1 MGGFFRH
8 SSTSCSSIFMVT
20 TLYCTFTCKDNQTFH
35 YFLVGGFLRHSPPVQ
50 VFARSLPCT
59 VLYIQRLLFSGM
71 LLKTFIHLQFK
82 CLHGCQCTYCV
93 LGTSMCSMYDG
104 DQVQSLQPTK
114 LFLTPQAAS
123 TQKWEAFLHSPL
135 VRIQC
140 RQLSNLLGLLFE
152 YPLRCSVVSTWP
164 TCRGHLY
171 KQSPK
176 EEGG

>member
-1 MGGFFRH
+1 MGGFLRH

-20 TLYCTFTCKDNQTFH
+20 TMYHVLYFYVKDIHTFH
-35 YFLVGGFLRHSPPVQ
+35 FHFFRHS
-50 VFARSLPCT
+50 
-59 VLYIQRLLFSGM
+59 
-71 LLKTFIHLQFK
+71 FIHLQFK
-82 CLHGCQCTYCV
+82 CFHGRQCTYCV
-93 LGTSMCSMYDG
+93 HGVSMCPIYG
-104 DQVQSLQPTK
+104 RGQVQSLQPKTFSLQMQLVLRSGR
-114 LFLTPQAAS
+114 LF
-123 TQKWEAFLHSPL
+123 WRSPL
-135 VRIQC
+135 VQIQC